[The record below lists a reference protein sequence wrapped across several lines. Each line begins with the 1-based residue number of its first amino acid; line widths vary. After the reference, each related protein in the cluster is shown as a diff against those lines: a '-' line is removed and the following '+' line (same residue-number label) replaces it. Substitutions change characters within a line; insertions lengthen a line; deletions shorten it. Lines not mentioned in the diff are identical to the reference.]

1 MNLYYLKSFCITVKN
16 NSISKAAKTLH
27 LTQPGLS
34 LQLQSLEKDLGV
46 SLLTRSNKGIE
57 LTEAG
62 QILYDYAN
70 TILSL
75 KENLERDIS
84 NIKEEKNSL
93 LVGSCKAVGEY
104 ALPCSIY
111 TFKQENGNV
120 DIQLEI
126 INTQN
131 VVDFLENRNIN
142 LGITSDKPNS
152 KALNFKKITSDRL
165 LLVTSLP
172 LKKNKITLDEL
183 KTLPLILREKGSG
196 TRAYIEKKLLQHS
209 ISYCDLKVIYELNSM
224 EAIKTSLISGKGI
237 SFIPEM
243 SIKRELKEGLLKALE
258 IEDINF
264 EIEYFLCHLSDYKF
278 GPPELAFEEFIMSSK
293 RGFC

>member
-1 MNLYYLKSFCITVKN
+1 MNLYYLKSFYVTVKS

-46 SLLTRSNKGIE
+46 CLLTRSNKGVE

-62 QILYDYAN
+62 QVLFDYAS

-75 KENLERDIS
+75 QENVERDIS
-84 NIKEEKNSL
+84 NIKEEKKRL
-93 LVGSCKAVGEY
+93 MVGSCKAIGEY

-111 TFKQENGNV
+111 VFKNDNENI
-120 DIQLEI
+120 DIQMDIVNTTDVVQSLESRK
-126 INTQN
+126 
-131 VVDFLENRNIN
+131 VN
-142 LGITSDKPNS
+142 LGITSGNPNNS
-152 KALNFKKITSDRL
+152 KLCSKKITSDRL

-172 LKKNKITLDEL
+172 LVKDKITLDEL
-183 KTLPLILREKGSG
+183 AKLPLIFREDGSG
-196 TRAYIEKKLLQHS
+196 TKS
-209 ISYCDLKVIYELNSM
+209 IISKTLETHGVKTSDLNVIYELNSM
-224 EAIKTSLISGKGI
+224 EAIKTSVISGKGI

-243 SIKRELKEGLLKALE
+243 SIKRELKDGLLKSIE
-258 IEDINF
+258 IEDVDF
-264 EIEYFLCHLSDYKF
+264 VAHYYLCHLKTHKICTQ
-278 GPPELAFEEFIMSSK
+278 EIEFEKFIMSSK

>member
-1 MNLYYLKSFCITVKN
+1 MNLYYLKSFYVTVKS

-46 SLLTRSNKGIE
+46 CLLTRSNKGVE

-62 QILYDYAN
+62 QVLFDYAS

-75 KENLERDIS
+75 QENVERDIS
-84 NIKEEKNSL
+84 NIKDEKKKL
-93 LVGSCKAVGEY
+93 MVGSCKAIGEY

-111 TFKQENGNV
+111 VFKNDNENI
-120 DIQLEI
+120 DIQMEIVNTKDVIESLESRK
-126 INTQN
+126 
-131 VVDFLENRNIN
+131 VNI
-142 LGITSDKPNS
+142 GVTSGKPDNS
-152 KALNFKKITSDRL
+152 KLCAKKITSDRL

-172 LKKNKITLDEL
+172 LVKDKITIDEL
-183 KTLPLILREKGSG
+183 KKLPLIFREEGSG
-196 TRAYIEKKLLQHS
+196 TRS
-209 ISYCDLKVIYELNSM
+209 IIAETLNNHNIKTTDLNIIYELNSM
-224 EAIKTSLISGKGI
+224 EAIKTSVISGKGI

-243 SIKRELKEGLLKALE
+243 SIKRELKDGVLKAIE
-258 IEDINF
+258 IEDVELIAH
-264 EIEYFLCHLSDYKF
+264 YYLCHLKEYKICA
-278 GPPELAFEEFIMSSK
+278 PEIEFESFIMSSK